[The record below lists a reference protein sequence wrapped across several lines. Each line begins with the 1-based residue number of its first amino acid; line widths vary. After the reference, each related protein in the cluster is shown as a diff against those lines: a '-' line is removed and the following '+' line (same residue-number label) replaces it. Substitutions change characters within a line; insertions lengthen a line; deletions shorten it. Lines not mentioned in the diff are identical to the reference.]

1 MRAVLASLLLIGCCC
16 GSGLAEGGPTPYVH
30 CAAMD
35 PPTPR
40 ELTRGPSRLRVEG
53 NRVEVEADAPRI
65 ALARGPAG
73 CGEPLLPAL
82 DRIEEA
88 APSVLVLVGDLGGAE
103 GPDSR
108 LALLEALAQLEI
120 PVLLLPGG
128 RDDGEAL
135 RDATGDEGAI
145 VDLMGIRE
153 VRIGPLSLV
162 PLPGAPDGRYAASDA
177 ACGFDEDDVD
187 RLALEDAEGPRLLL
201 SWAGPA
207 TSDLRSAGLDGVE
220 AGSSLVSRALE
231 VSHASGSLH
240 AWPEVAIGVP
250 HDGAARIAVGATSAA
265 LQLTL
270 PRLLGPASE
279 GDDGARSP
287 SGLVVLDAAPSGVT
301 VRALP

>member
-1 MRAVLASLLLIGCCC
+1 VRAVLASLLLVGCCC

-30 CAAMD
+30 CMQME
-35 PPTPR
+35 PPAPR
-40 ELTRGPSRLRVEG
+40 DLTRGPSRLRIEG
-53 NRVEVEADAPRI
+53 NRLDIEADAPRI

-82 DRIEEA
+82 DRIEES
-88 APSVLVLVGDLGGAE
+88 APSVLVLVGDLGGGE

-108 LALLEALAQLEI
+108 QALLDALAQLEI

-135 RDATGDEGAI
+135 RAATGDEGAV
-145 VDLMGIRE
+145 VDLMGVRE

-162 PLPGAPDGRYAASDA
+162 PLPGAPEGRYGADDD

-187 RLALEDAEGPRLLL
+187 GLALDAAEGPRLLL
-201 SWAGPA
+201 SWSGPT
-207 TSDLRSAGLDGVE
+207 TSDLRSVGLVGVE
-220 AGSSLVSRALE
+220 AGSPLVSRALE
-231 VSHASGSLH
+231 VSHAAGSLH
-240 AWPEVAIGVP
+240 AWPEIAIGIP
-250 HDGAARIAVGATSAA
+250 HDGASRIAVGATSAA
-265 LQLTL
+265 LHLTL

-287 SGLVVLDAAPSGVT
+287 SGLVVLEPSPTGVT
-301 VRALP
+301 VRGLP